1 MWLYLSNFAHLLVI
15 VAVFGITLGSP
26 LTFLL
31 LTNTSYTRTNV
42 DQSSAANRLKN
53 DIKPAGEKK
62 NGFTS
67 TWTRIL
73 QNPPDSLEAAVGSR
87 VELQCEVAG
96 NPPPQVYWITGNEP
110 ERQIQELTTRAQEA
124 TNVVSTEWEGVSQ
137 VSSTYVIDCVRPEDQ
152 GLKYCVSVS
161 KNIVAQS
168 AATVLL
174 VNTTRTTVCSSESQP
189 TITLHSSW
197 RFALQHN
204 TVILPCRATGQP
216 APYLFWIDNLGNT
229 ISSATHVRHIV
240 LASGDLQITDLE
252 WADMGEYTCKVQ
264 SGYTEKSVSTF
275 LYPVRSVRNVIR
287 IRNKTN
293 GKSRI
298 KET

>member
-275 LYPVRSVRNVIR
+275 LYPESEIR
-287 IRNKTN
+287 QTENPA
-293 GKSRI
+293 
-298 KET
+298 

>member
-1 MWLYLSNFAHLLVI
+1 MGYFASFVYINRYIDIINKMVI
-15 VAVFGITLGSP
+15 LIS
-26 LTFLL
+26 
-31 LTNTSYTRTNV
+31 SYCP
-42 DQSSAANRLKN
+42 SATK
-53 DIKPAGEKK
+53 
-62 NGFTS
+62 
-67 TWTRIL
+67 
-73 QNPPDSLEAAVGSR
+73 
-87 VELQCEVAG
+87 
-96 NPPPQVYWITGNEP
+96 
-110 ERQIQELTTRAQEA
+110 
-124 TNVVSTEWEGVSQ
+124 
-137 VSSTYVIDCVRPEDQ
+137 
-152 GLKYCVSVS
+152 
-161 KNIVAQS
+161 
-168 AATVLL
+168 
-174 VNTTRTTVCSSESQP
+174 TTVCSSESQP

-287 IRNKTN
+287 N
-293 GKSRI
+293 
-298 KET
+298 